1 MAAMWESLFIA
12 GVLLCLG
19 RGVGGQ
25 GGTALLLGEIYSVT
39 LQPGIPQTFVYEL
52 SPPPSAIEQVLRL
65 DVDFKNSC
73 QRFYTDF
80 RMHVIL
86 VFHFKSFK
94 KNY

>member
-12 GVLLCLG
+12 GVLLWLG

-52 SPPPSAIEQVLRL
+52 SPPPPAIEQVLRL
-65 DVDFKNSC
+65 DVDFRTAASA
-73 QRFYTDF
+73 F
-80 RMHVIL
+80 IL
-86 VFHFKSFK
+86 IFACM
-94 KNY
+94 